1 MHRDYKDSLA
11 RQLALHFSELEN
23 RILSDII
30 RRIKKT
36 GEITSTADWQI
47 NRLRDLGKSAE
58 EIESAIKDAL
68 GASYPEMFELYDK
81 VLEKEYTRNKEIYE
95 QVNAKYVAYEDNGE
109 LQQKVEGLIE
119 QTKGELENMT
129 QSLGFYVDYGNGR
142 RVMTPLSQIYGRY
155 LDAACMDILSGA
167 FDYSS
172 VIKRTVTQLTN
183 SGLRTI
189 DYSSGVHAR
198 VEVAA
203 RRSLMTGIS
212 QLTGKIADMQARDL
226 KTDYFEVAWHA
237 GARPEHATW
246 QGKVWSRK
254 QLYSVCGLGTVTGLL
269 GANCYHE
276 YYPFFPGISE
286 RTWTDEWLQEQNAR
300 ESSPKEFMGKEYT
313 AYQARQRQR
322 QLELAMRVQRQKIRL
337 MEEAKADPMDIML
350 MKCRYQGQ
358 MDEYVRFSRKMGL
371 KQERE
376 RIYVD
381 GLGRV
386 APNKRKGILKNY
398 GQISVREV
406 LDSKKEDSHLIK
418 QATDKQI
425 SLLKKYGNLES
436 LMIHGVGD
444 DLDTWIEASKKTGLS
459 EKTILGKLAEDVDE
473 WSNIILAQSD
483 QHMKKYTEQLLDTAT
498 DEELKAL
505 RYWSGPSYAK
515 INLYER
521 SGVNVGEVAKNASH
535 KIEAVLSR
543 LEIPED
549 LIVKRGTRTKEIFEK
564 MPKGWQ
570 EDLSLLQ
577 GKSFVDK
584 GYTAVSPFEDGGFSG
599 KGEGNAKL
607 YIRVPKGTH
616 GAYIQSVAYN
626 ENEKELLLQKGY
638 TYRIIKAEYV
648 QDKKFEDEKD
658 LIVYAEVLLN
668 D

>member
-189 DYSSGVHAR
+189 DYASGVHAR

-381 GLGRV
+381 SMGLVGDLSPKERRRYPKAMV
-386 APNKRKGILKNY
+386 ENAEKDRREYEKVKDIIGKEIGSIASFRWIKYTDYDTYSILRKKVSIHSEIDEKKWSLEFKQKSKDAYDRFSKEGIYMSSHALSRLSRLSKS
-398 GQISVREV
+398 GFAEV
-406 LDSKKEDSHLIK
+406 TENEVVH
-418 QATDKQI
+418 
-425 SLLKKYGNLES
+425 LLKKEPNYKEGGSRIVYFDKEKQ
-436 LMIHGVGD
+436 IGV
-444 DLDTWIEASKKTGLS
+444 LKSTITG
-459 EKTILGKLAEDVDE
+459 EIVTIL
-473 WSNIILAQSD
+473 
-483 QHMKKYTEQLLDTAT
+483 
-498 DEELKAL
+498 
-505 RYWSGPSYAK
+505 R
-515 INLYER
+515 R
-521 SGVNVGEVAKNASH
+521 KNA
-535 KIEAVLSR
+535 
-543 LEIPED
+543 
-549 LIVKRGTRTKEIFEK
+549 KEEW
-564 MPKGWQ
+564 M
-570 EDLSLLQ
+570 D
-577 GKSFVDK
+577 V
-584 GYTAVSPFEDGGFSG
+584 
-599 KGEGNAKL
+599 
-607 YIRVPKGTH
+607 
-616 GAYIQSVAYN
+616 
-626 ENEKELLLQKGY
+626 
-638 TYRIIKAEYV
+638 
-648 QDKKFEDEKD
+648 
-658 LIVYAEVLLN
+658 
-668 D
+668 

>member
-189 DYSSGVHAR
+189 DYASGVHAR

-381 GLGRV
+381 SMGLVGDLSPKERRRYPKAMV
-386 APNKRKGILKNY
+386 ENAEKDRREYEKVKDIIGKEIGSIASFRWIKYTDYDTYSILRKKVSIYSEIDEKKWSLEFKQKSKDAYDRFSKEGIYMSSHALSRLSRLSKS
-398 GQISVREV
+398 GFAEV
-406 LDSKKEDSHLIK
+406 TENELVH
-418 QATDKQI
+418 
-425 SLLKKYGNLES
+425 LLKKEPNYKEGGSRIVYFDKEKQ
-436 LMIHGVGD
+436 IGV
-444 DLDTWIEASKKTGLS
+444 LKSTITG
-459 EKTILGKLAEDVDE
+459 EIVTIL
-473 WSNIILAQSD
+473 
-483 QHMKKYTEQLLDTAT
+483 
-498 DEELKAL
+498 
-505 RYWSGPSYAK
+505 R
-515 INLYER
+515 R
-521 SGVNVGEVAKNASH
+521 KNA
-535 KIEAVLSR
+535 
-543 LEIPED
+543 
-549 LIVKRGTRTKEIFEK
+549 KEEW
-564 MPKGWQ
+564 M
-570 EDLSLLQ
+570 D
-577 GKSFVDK
+577 V
-584 GYTAVSPFEDGGFSG
+584 
-599 KGEGNAKL
+599 
-607 YIRVPKGTH
+607 
-616 GAYIQSVAYN
+616 
-626 ENEKELLLQKGY
+626 
-638 TYRIIKAEYV
+638 
-648 QDKKFEDEKD
+648 
-658 LIVYAEVLLN
+658 
-668 D
+668 